1 MSQKELNIWQKRWAK
16 LIKDYDY
23 VIDYHLGKANVV
35 ADALIRKGKI
45 VMNDIEIKEQG
56 SIVELKKLGLQL
68 NVGPEGSLLAQL
80 KIQFVPRYKVLVA
93 QQVGKKKVKDIKE
106 SVNQGIE
113 KAFQML
119 SGGLIAMGRRIYLPD
134 HKTLKE
140 EVLRET
146 HESRFATHPGSM
158 KMYKDL
164 KKYYWWPNM
173 KREIA
178 EFVSNYGICQQV
190 KIEH

>member
-1 MSQKELNIWQKRWAK
+1 
-16 LIKDYDY
+16 
-23 VIDYHLGKANVV
+23 
-35 ADALIRKGKI
+35 LIRKGKI
-45 VMNDIEIKEQG
+45 VMNDMEIKEQG
-56 SIVELKKLGLQL
+56 SIVELKKLGLRL
-68 NVGPEGSLLAQL
+68 RGGPQGSLLAQL
-80 KIQFVPRYKVLVA
+80 KIRFVPRGKVLVA
-93 QQVGKKKVKDIKE
+93 QQVDKKRKKKVRDIKE

-146 HESRFATHPGSM
+146 HESHFATHLGST

-178 EFVSNYGICQQV
+178 EFVLNCGICQ
-190 KIEH
+190 

>member
-1 MSQKELNIWQKRWAK
+1 
-16 LIKDYDY
+16 
-23 VIDYHLGKANVV
+23 VIDYHLGMANVV
-35 ADALIRKGKI
+35 ADALIRKGKT
-45 VMNDIEIKEQG
+45 VMNDMEIKEQG
-56 SIVELKKLGLQL
+56 SIVELKKLGLRL
-68 NVGPEGSLLAQL
+68 RVGPQGSLLAQL
-80 KIQFVPRYKVLVA
+80 KIRSVPRGKVLVA
-93 QQVGKKKVKDIKE
+93 QQVEKKKEKKRVRDIKE

-119 SGGLIAMGRRIYLPD
+119 SGGLIAMGRQIYLPD

-146 HESRFATHPGSM
+146 HESRFATHPRST

-178 EFVSNYGICQQV
+178 EFVSNCGICQ
-190 KIEH
+190 

>member
-1 MSQKELNIWQKRWAK
+1 
-16 LIKDYDY
+16 
-23 VIDYHLGKANVV
+23 
-35 ADALIRKGKI
+35 
-45 VMNDIEIKEQG
+45 
-56 SIVELKKLGLQL
+56 
-68 NVGPEGSLLAQL
+68 
-80 KIQFVPRYKVLVA
+80 VA
-93 QQVGKKKVKDIKE
+93 QQVDKKRKKKKVRDIKE

-146 HESRFATHPGSM
+146 HESHFATHPGST

-178 EFVSNYGICQQV
+178 EFVLNCGICQ
-190 KIEH
+190 